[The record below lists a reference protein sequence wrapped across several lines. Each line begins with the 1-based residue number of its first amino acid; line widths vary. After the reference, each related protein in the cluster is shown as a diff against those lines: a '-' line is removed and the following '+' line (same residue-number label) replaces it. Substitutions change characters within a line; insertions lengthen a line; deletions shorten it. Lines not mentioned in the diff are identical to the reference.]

1 MKQHITASFK
11 QLVAHKRLMWLLIVL
26 VLFMLGTIIY
36 IGMTIEVS
44 ELRIIT
50 HYTAYGITHF
60 YRDQWVY
67 LISFIIFVALVT
79 VLGVGVSL
87 KLLHQD
93 REPLALLYGWLSV
106 AIIAMTLITYIHL
119 TRFI

>member
-1 MKQHITASFK
+1 
-11 QLVAHKRLMWLLIVL
+11 MWLLIVL
-26 VLFMLGTIIY
+26 VLFMIGAIVY
-36 IGMTIEVS
+36 ISLTIEAS

-67 LISFIIFVALVT
+67 LISFIVFVSLVT
-79 VLGVGVSL
+79 VLGIGVCL

-93 REPLALLYGWLSV
+93 RESLALLYGWLSV
-106 AIIAMTLITYIHL
+106 AMIAMTLITYIHL